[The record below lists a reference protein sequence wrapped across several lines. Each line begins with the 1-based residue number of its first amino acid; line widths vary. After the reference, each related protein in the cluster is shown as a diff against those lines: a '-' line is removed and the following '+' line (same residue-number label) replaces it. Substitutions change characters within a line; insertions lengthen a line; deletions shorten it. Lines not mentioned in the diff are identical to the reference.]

1 MSNKKQIHEEVKTSS
16 RVKKI
21 KYVQGQYFTK
31 NILLKEKLYE
41 FILNKPN
48 LILEP
53 SIGRGD
59 LISYIKERNSDIQF
73 DMFEIDKNIKLLGD
87 IDKNKIIYG
96 DFLIQNINKKYKTIV
111 GNPPYIRTKKGNLYI
126 DFIEK
131 CYNLLDENGELIFIV
146 PSDFIKLTSASKILT
161 TMFNNGMIT
170 HIYHPNNEKLFDN
183 ASIDVIIFRYC
194 KNKSLSNKILYNDK
208 IVFINNSNGLITFSD
223 TENKDTLL
231 FKDIFNIYVGIV
243 SGKEEVYKNNDLGNI
258 EVINGENKKE
268 KYIFINSFPSN
279 DEKINNYLLQHKS
292 TLLKRNI
299 RNFNEKNWFE
309 WGAARNLAAIN
320 NNKNKKCIYIYNL
333 SRKEKIAFIDKVGY
347 FGGGLIMMVPTKEC
361 DLDKIINYLNSDTF
375 KQNFMFSGRFKIGH
389 RQISNSIFPNELS

>member
-194 KNKSLSNKILYNDK
+194 KNKSLSNKVLYNDK

-279 DEKINNYLLQHKS
+279 DDKINNYLLQHKS

-309 WGAARNLAAIN
+309 WGAARNLAAIY